1 MNKVRRNLICLA
13 GALLTGC
20 TCLPIPQQE
29 SDLRRKTGKLLARD
43 TLSPLKRFAAG
54 FRLDSTEKGLKLD
67 FLGPLNTTLARLEV
81 TEDQATFLQPGK
93 QAVVDENAE
102 ALMERMLGFSVP
114 LSAVSDWTEGEPNRR
129 YPFRRLDDNSFEQL
143 GWTVRVLEREQS
155 GAARKLAFTKGT
167 LALVVV
173 IDTKAGQ

>member
-1 MNKVRRNLICLA
+1 MNS
-13 GALLTGC
+13 GQSG
-20 TCLPIPQQE
+20 QE
-29 SDLRRKTGKLLARD
+29 ALRRIDVNQLHVECPAEQIPH
-43 TLSPLKRFAAG
+43 PLRLIFA
-54 FRLDSTEKGLKLD
+54 
-67 FLGPLNTTLARLEV
+67 
-81 TEDQATFLQPGK
+81 Q